1 MLLRARVGARSLRPW
16 LASLRCHKTLTDKEK
31 KRIEV
36 AVRKK
41 SLEAIAAGKLEDGK
55 ELELISA
62 LDLGTVPWD
71 QVPLWLKQLLALPS
85 KDHGID
91 SLSLDCKVAVQA
103 KDYASGRN
111 VSLKELTNFHFMVRA
126 DGSPLKDMVKR
137 MVVATNEDNK
147 VPRLWQDWSG
157 AEHRKYTS
165 EEKKAWRETAKLEEP
180 DEEHPKVRRKDLE
193 RWDHQVKCF
202 KSCQDFLKQQSHRD
216 FFVQMATGSGKS
228 LVMADL
234 LLNMLNLGEG
244 QRACIIVPTLDLM
257 EQVATLLEETGLA
270 PSRVGTGKHPDWEAK
285 IFVCVQNSARKLSKL
300 NFDLIILDEAHHYEP
315 NIRNPGSLART
326 VLSLHSPK
334 RIFFSATLRR
344 NQPDV
349 EFGLRTAIQ
358 AGVIKD
364 YTVMVPVVTAGD
376 PKPSLVQLIED
387 LPLRRKILAFC
398 NTVREAEA
406 FTRLL
411 SEAGIAADHY
421 NGATKTRLRQE
432 VLKNFQRRGG
442 IRVLV
447 TVDVISEGV
456 DLPVADTCLFVE
468 PRNGIRLQQCVGRVL
483 RDHADKISAL
493 VIAPP
498 VVQEADGRLME
509 DAQLYRLLS
518 ELATVDPVF
527 KESLDDRQSGLAQH
541 RVSIATP
548 RNRGVSDSILE
559 DAAKMLEVRVF
570 QNVLASWRGL
580 DRWEVGFQ
588 ELVSYKAAHG
598 DALVPFQHRTES
610 DFNLGRWVQT
620 QRAAK
625 RQGDLSDERTSRLD
639 RLGFVWEVRSRPGWS
654 HRFRQLREFK
664 AKHGALSMPRTY
676 RTKDDW
682 SLQWWM
688 VEQRRAKRK
697 GRLSEEKIGRLDE
710 LGFEWQRR
718 NGWTHGFKEL
728 EAYARE
734 HGDICVPQRYQ
745 TAGGFKLGKW
755 VDNRREEKRK
765 GRLCRRRIGLLDSLG
780 FVWKARRGPRANAK

>member
-1 MLLRARVGARSLRPW
+1 MGARSLRPW

-31 KRIEV
+31 KRIEA

-71 QVPLWLKQLLALPS
+71 QVPLWLKQLLDLPS

-147 VPRLWQDWSG
+147 VSRLWQDWSG

-165 EEKKAWRETAKLEEP
+165 EEKKTWREAAKLEEP
-180 DEEHPKVRRKDLE
+180 DEEHPKARRKDLE

-202 KSCQDFLKQQSHRD
+202 KSCQDFLKQQSYRD

-234 LLNMLNLGEG
+234 LLNLGEG

-257 EQVATLLEETGLA
+257 EQVATLLEETGLT

-300 NFDLIILDEAHHYEP
+300 KFDLVILDEAHHYEP
-315 NIRNPGSLART
+315 NVRNLGSLART
-326 VLSLHSPK
+326 VLSLHTPK

-387 LPLRRKILAFC
+387 HPLRRKILAFC

-421 NGATKTRLRQE
+421 NGLTKPRLRQE

-483 RDHADKISAL
+483 RDHPDKIDAL

-498 VVQEADGRLME
+498 VVQKADDRLVE

-518 ELATVDPVF
+518 ELATVDAVF
-527 KESLDDRQSGLAQH
+527 KESLEDHQSGLAQG
-541 RVSIATP
+541 RVRIATP

-580 DRWEVGFQ
+580 DRWEMGFQ

-598 DALVPFQHRTES
+598 DALVPKWHRTES
-610 DFNLGRWVQT
+610 DFNLGGWVQT

-625 RQGDLSDERTSRLD
+625 RQGDLSDEWTNRLD
-639 RLGFVWEVRSRPGWS
+639 RLGFVWVVRSQRSWS
-654 HRFRQLREFK
+654 HRFRQLCEFK
-664 AKHGALSMPRTY
+664 AKHGTFSIPCKY

-688 VEQRRAKRK
+688 AEQRRAKRK
-697 GRLSEEKIGRLDE
+697 GRLSEEQIGRLDK
-710 LGFEWQRR
+710 LGFEWQQRDVWAH
-718 NGWTHGFKEL
+718 GWAHGLKEL

-734 HGDICVPQRYQ
+734 HGDICVPQSYQ

-780 FVWKARRGPRANAK
+780 FVWKARRGPRANAMSK